1 LANPKTH
8 SPFHISPPLSAFSPN
23 RRTLTLTFEV
33 DAAAPPPQKLMKM
46 NDSLLQW
53 FGYKIG
59 EVGFAVIKRKK
70 NGWKSEISYFSF
82 KISI

>member
-1 LANPKTH
+1 
-8 SPFHISPPLSAFSPN
+8 
-23 RRTLTLTFEV
+23 
-33 DAAAPPPQKLMKM
+33 MKM